1 MTKKKKKTVRKK
13 GHNKKA
19 ARKRQLLQQKIGLA
33 AIGMLVVLMLF
44 ICIGNRKEY
53 EKDADPV
60 INEIKEEEMTEQT
73 EKQEKAEVEA
83 ADQSAVETE
92 EMIVAAEVADPNDE
106 EDQQAM
112 ESQQEPAI
120 EADTIL
126 EDNDFEQSG
135 VSLGIDAA
143 KWQGTIDW
151 HKVKE
156 AGVDFAIIRVGYRT
170 MKTGVIYEDPC
181 AKYNLQQAQAAG
193 IKLGAYFFS
202 TAVSEEE
209 AKEEAAWVSGFVAQY
224 PMTYPIAYNC
234 EGFHSPES
242 RQYHLTQAERT
253 RLAVS
258 FMDYISA
265 RGYTPMFY
273 ASKNEMEGSALWDM
287 DKMEGKYKIW
297 VSQYTDKPYP
307 ETEKSSYT
315 GTYDMWQYTNQGLV
329 PGVPYGA
336 DLNVAY
342 FGYSEI
348 AQPKDSTP
356 PEVVEADPEAL
367 IRFTEVD
374 ETVTAKIETNLR
386 SVPSTTDDNTIV
398 TKLKNGDTAQRTGI
412 GHNGWSRVIY
422 NGQKLYAVSNYLTTD
437 IEAEQPSEDSATE
450 TKESEKKQEDNHD
463 GYTTVNEPVTAKSNT
478 NLRSSADS
486 SNPDNIVGTLQY
498 GEVAIRTG
506 VSDSGWSQL
515 SYNGQIVYAVS
526 SYLTTDGNY
535 KENNTPSLQNPEAGI
550 VFTQVNEQVTAKIET
565 NLRNLPTTLEPSSVV
580 ASLKN
585 GETAVRTGVGSNGWS
600 RLNYNGQTVYAVSS
614 YLVLIEQ

>member
-112 ESQQEPAI
+112 ESQQEQAI

-151 HKVKE
+151 QKVKE

-209 AKEEAAWVSGFVAQY
+209 AKEEAQ
-224 PMTYPIAYNC
+224 
-234 EGFHSPES
+234 
-242 RQYHLTQAERT
+242 L
-253 RLAVS
+253 
-258 FMDYISA
+258 
-265 RGYTPMFY
+265 
-273 ASKNEMEGSALWDM
+273 
-287 DKMEGKYKIW
+287 
-297 VSQYTDKPYP
+297 
-307 ETEKSSYT
+307 
-315 GTYDMWQYTNQGLV
+315 
-329 PGVPYGA
+329 
-336 DLNVAY
+336 
-342 FGYSEI
+342 
-348 AQPKDSTP
+348 
-356 PEVVEADPEAL
+356 
-367 IRFTEVD
+367 
-374 ETVTAKIETNLR
+374 
-386 SVPSTTDDNTIV
+386 
-398 TKLKNGDTAQRTGI
+398 LK
-412 GHNGWSRVIY
+412 H
-422 NGQKLYAVSNYLTTD
+422 
-437 IEAEQPSEDSATE
+437 
-450 TKESEKKQEDNHD
+450 
-463 GYTTVNEPVTAKSNT
+463 
-478 NLRSSADS
+478 
-486 SNPDNIVGTLQY
+486 
-498 GEVAIRTG
+498 
-506 VSDSGWSQL
+506 
-515 SYNGQIVYAVS
+515 
-526 SYLTTDGNY
+526 
-535 KENNTPSLQNPEAGI
+535 
-550 VFTQVNEQVTAKIET
+550 
-565 NLRNLPTTLEPSSVV
+565 
-580 ASLKN
+580 
-585 GETAVRTGVGSNGWS
+585 
-600 RLNYNGQTVYAVSS
+600 
-614 YLVLIEQ
+614 